1 MRREEK
7 KGGHRPPATGDRA
20 RRPQGDDYKTP
31 RKSRPQTGCYRR
43 SCTSPAG
50 RRLQNAKEKPATG
63 RLLQKI
69 VVAASLREAK
79 KRKAAIGR
87 LLQEMVHVAHRATA
101 TVLSFFGGPD
111 RPEIVGEITFRVE
124 IGVRHGEVA
133 LLSPIGVP

>member
-1 MRREEK
+1 MLGRIGVTHFTNFSKKTKRNSPKEARHRPAATEDCCSRLAMRREEK

-79 KRKAAIGR
+79 KRKAA
-87 LLQEMVHVAHRATA
+87 
-101 TVLSFFGGPD
+101 
-111 RPEIVGEITFRVE
+111 
-124 IGVRHGEVA
+124 
-133 LLSPIGVP
+133 